1 MMLDKYTKDMLWENI
16 FNVYSDA
23 EQLEIIQYLVELL
36 KSNQDICMEENSIE
50 EVYSNGLEKILED
63 IKDLKV
69 KEHDFLL
76 ESGV

>member
-1 MMLDKYTKDMLWENI
+1 MNLDKYTKEFLWENI

-36 KSNQDICMEENSIE
+36 KSNNEVCSEENSIE
-50 EVYSNGLEKILED
+50 EVYVKGLEKVLED

-76 ESGV
+76 DN